1 MNANHFLCP
10 SSSKGNPTWSLVWT
24 DALAVPRGSQG
35 AEACHEPEWSESLVL
50 YVVSL
55 EKVQKPKSNTCVL
68 ISMCC
73 FGTTIELKNL
83 KSITSC
89 LSYKRQSKDEW
100 HKSVVM
106 RESTDNLLCLQYY
119 SSFQIHYLFN
129 ICNHPTHRY
138 FLISGVLWPPLSL
151 PVNLSKVSYLVSRGE
166 WMRTQA
172 WCQPKLP
179 LTKLTEVELRG
190 GADSNNPVTVKEI
203 SSKSDHP
210 AARGNDNCHVFNLD
224 TYFSRRKP
232 VMLTGNRVVCL
243 RSRFQMMQ

>member
-1 MNANHFLCP
+1 MHWLCHVAHREP
-10 SSSKGNPTWSLVWT
+10 RPAMSQNGRRVWYCMLLAWKKSKNPRAARGFSSACA
-24 DALAVPRGSQG
+24 ALAPLQS
-35 AEACHEPEWSESLVL
+35 W
-50 YVVSL
+50 
-55 EKVQKPKSNTCVL
+55 
-68 ISMCC
+68 
-73 FGTTIELKNL
+73 KNL

-138 FLISGVLWPPLSL
+138 FLINGALWPPLSL

-172 WCQPKLP
+172 WCQPKPP
-179 LTKLTEVELRG
+179 LTKLTAVELRG
-190 GADSNNPVTVKEI
+190 RADSNNPVIVKEI

-232 VMLTGNRVVCL
+232 VMLMGNRVVCL
-243 RSRFQMMQ
+243 RSRLQTVQ